1 MHIITV
7 LTLGLTAGVLVGLL
21 GIGGGVVLV
30 PAMVYLLGYD
40 QHLAQGTSLFILL
53 PPIGLGALREYWRNG
68 EVDLRAGI
76 CCAIGF
82 LLGGY
87 GGGVVAVPLPSRDL
101 RGIFGVFL
109 IVSAVL
115 LWRKTRSSA
124 KSVSEAA
131 RDVESRSVAGIVGIT
146 LVAALCGVAAGMVGI
161 GGGVL
166 LVPLLGLVFG
176 FSQHR
181 AQGTSLVA
189 LIPPTGVLA
198 FLEYAKAGYVS
209 WQTGLLLI
217 PGVFLGGILGGQ
229 VARQLNPLRMRL
241 VFAGL
246 MLLLGFW
253 QVYTAW
259 H

>member
-246 MLLLGFW
+246 MLLLGLW